1 MLPLFILTIEDD
13 EKRENCALL
22 YSRYEK
28 YLLKIAYTITK
39 NFDDAEDVLNEAFAS
54 LIESGTL
61 LKAEDPRVKAQ
72 LVTTVRNKAIDI
84 YNYNKKKINEELDE
98 NMEEMSTD
106 FTSDDLMDLERGL
119 LKLPED
125 LTELL
130 ELFYFRGYSTQEIAK
145 IKGMKQDTIQKKLK
159 KSKLLL
165 KKMLTERYTR

>member
-1 MLPLFILTIEDD
+1 
-13 EKRENCALL
+13 
-22 YSRYEK
+22 
-28 YLLKIAYTITK
+28 
-39 NFDDAEDVLNEAFAS
+39 
-54 LIESGTL
+54 
-61 LKAEDPRVKAQ
+61 
-72 LVTTVRNKAIDI
+72 
-84 YNYNKKKINEELDE
+84 
-98 NMEEMSTD
+98 MSTD